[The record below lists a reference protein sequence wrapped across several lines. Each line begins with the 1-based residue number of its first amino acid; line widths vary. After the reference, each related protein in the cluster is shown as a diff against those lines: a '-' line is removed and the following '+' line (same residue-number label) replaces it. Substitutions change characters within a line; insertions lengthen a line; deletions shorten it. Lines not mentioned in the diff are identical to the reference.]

1 MIGIVT
7 RWILTR
13 VGGGADLMAM
23 AVIAVLS
30 LGGVALIAKVT
41 FGIVTSIREAERA
54 RFTLEQVRQQAAAEK
69 AVSEA
74 NARAERAAEQVRNE
88 RLEMDR
94 ARTEIAEMEE
104 ILRQYQDDP
113 IIYPHALARE
123 LRK

>member
-1 MIGIVT
+1 
-7 RWILTR
+7 
-13 VGGGADLMAM
+13 MAL
-23 AVIAVLS
+23 AVIVVLA
-30 LGGVALIAKVT
+30 LGGVALIAKAT
-41 FGIVTSIREAERA
+41 FGIVSSIREAERA

-69 AVSEA
+69 AISEA
-74 NARAERAAEQVRNE
+74 NARAADAAEKARVE

-113 IIYPHALARE
+113 IIYPQALARE